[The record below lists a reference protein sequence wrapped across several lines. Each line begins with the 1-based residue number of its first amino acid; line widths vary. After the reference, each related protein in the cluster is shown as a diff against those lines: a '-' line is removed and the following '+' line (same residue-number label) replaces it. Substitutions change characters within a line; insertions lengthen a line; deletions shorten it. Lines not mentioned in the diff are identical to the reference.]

1 MPMAY
6 FPGFVPLNICEL
18 LRKVKQYDIEKT
30 CFSIK
35 KHIKIIMLYYMLYI
49 IDITHSI

>member
-35 KHIKIIMLYYMLYI
+35 KHIKIMLHCMLYI
-49 IDITHSI
+49 IYITHSI